1 MKRYSLTG
9 KKITIAY
16 TVFAAVLSFIVLSSF
31 SLSSTACFRKQGVKG
46 HVLRIRGN
54 QMPSPD
60 LPVSQG
66 IAFKTTLYVYELT
79 NRSQVTERNGFYT
92 MVSTKLVKQLETNED
107 GSFKLKLKPGKYSLF
122 IKKGDLFYA
131 NLFDSDN
138 NIFPVEVKKGE
149 WTEVDF
155 KADYDAVY

>member
-1 MKRYSLTG
+1 MKRSSLTDQTN
-9 KKITIAY
+9 KVSL
-16 TVFAAVLSFIVLSSF
+16 TVFATILSFIVLSSF
-31 SLSSTACFRKQGVKG
+31 SLSSAACFRKQGIKG
-46 HVLRIRGN
+46 HVLRVRGN

-66 IAFKTTLYVYELT
+66 VGFKTTLYVYELT
-79 NRSQVTERNGFYT
+79 NRNQVNERNGFYT
-92 MVSTKLVKQLETNED
+92 MVSTKLLKQVETKED

-131 NLFDSDN
+131 NLLDSEN
-138 NIFPVEVKKGE
+138 NIFPVEIKKGE
-149 WTEVDF
+149 WTEIDF